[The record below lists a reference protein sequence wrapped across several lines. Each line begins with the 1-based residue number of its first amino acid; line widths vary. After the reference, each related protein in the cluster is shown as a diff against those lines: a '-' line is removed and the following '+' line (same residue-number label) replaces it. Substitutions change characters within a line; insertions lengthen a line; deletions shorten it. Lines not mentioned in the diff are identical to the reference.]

1 MPYKDKEKEKARKRE
16 WYQNNKDYFKEY
28 ARINKTKIDANFRLS
43 HVKRLYNLNADEYLQ
58 MLLDQDNKCL
68 ICKKAE
74 TNKNCNGDI
83 RPLSVDHCHT
93 TGRVRGLLCN
103 QCNAGLGNFKDNLES
118 LRSAV
123 EYLSKFEEN

>member
-1 MPYKDKEKEKARKRE
+1 MPYKDKEKDRARKRE
-16 WYQNNKDYFKEY
+16 WNRKNTEYFRQYVKDNAETLSKQV
-28 ARINKTKIDANFRLS
+28 RLA
-43 HVKRLYNLNADEYLQ
+43 HVKRLYKLDSETYLQ
-58 MLLDQDNKCL
+58 MILDQNNLCL
-68 ICKKAE
+68 ICKNPE
-74 TNKNCNGDI
+74 TNKNKHGDI

-103 QCNAGLGNFKDNLES
+103 QCNAGLGNFKDDLDS

>member
-1 MPYKDKEKEKARKRE
+1 MPYKDKEKDKARKRE
-16 WYQNNKDYFKEY
+16 WYQNNKEYFKNY
-28 ARINKTKIDANFRLS
+28 AQDNKETIAKNYRLS
-43 HVKRLYNLNADEYLQ
+43 HVKRKYNLDAEEYLQ
-58 MLLDQDNKCL
+58 MLLDQNNKCL

-74 TNKNCNGDI
+74 TNKTTNGDI
-83 RPLSVDHCHT
+83 RPLSVDHCHK

-123 EYLSKFEEN
+123 EYLSRFEEN

>member
-1 MPYKDKEKEKARKRE
+1 MPYKDKEKDRARKRE
-16 WYQNNKDYFKEY
+16 WNRNNKEYFRQYVKDNAETLS
-28 ARINKTKIDANFRLS
+28 KQVRLA
-43 HVKRLYNLNADEYLQ
+43 HVKRLYKLDSETYLQ
-58 MLLDQDNKCL
+58 MILDQNNLCL
-68 ICKKAE
+68 ICKKPE
-74 TNKNCNGDI
+74 TNKNKHGDI

-103 QCNAGLGNFKDNLES
+103 QCNAGLGNFKDDLDS

>member
-1 MPYKDKEKEKARKRE
+1 MPYKDKEKDRARKRE
-16 WYQNNKDYFKEY
+16 WYKNNKEYFKQY
-28 ARINKTKIDANFRLS
+28 AQENAETIAKNFRLS
-43 HVKRLYNLNADEYLQ
+43 HVKRKYNLDAEEYLQ

-68 ICKKAE
+68 ICKQPE
-74 TNKNCNGDI
+74 TNKTAKGDI

-93 TGRVRGLLCN
+93 SGRVRGLLCN

-123 EYLSKFEEN
+123 EYLSRFEEN